1 MKIGITGGAGY
12 IASHIVQ
19 DLLDQGQELVIL
31 DNFVTGN
38 PENLARHPKIR
49 FIEGDVGSERALE
62 EFFSESLSTV
72 FHFAALK
79 AAGESM
85 SNPGRYSAN
94 NLRGTFFLVEAM
106 LKHGVENLVF
116 SSSAA
121 VYGSPEYLPIDE
133 EHPRKPINYYG
144 FTKLMMEQNL
154 EWMSAL
160 KNLRFASL
168 RYFNAAGYDVHG
180 RVRGLENQPQNL
192 LPIVMEVAAGIR
204 PQMQLYGRD
213 YDTRDGTCIRDYI
226 HTNDLAS
233 AHILAM
239 KYLQEEKKS
248 LTVNLGSE
256 MGLSVQEIVDEA
268 RRITGRKITV
278 EDAERRPGDPASLVA
293 SARRARELLGWQ
305 AQHSDVTTLVESMW
319 SVYRDHSL

>member
-12 IASHIVQ
+12 IASHIVH
-19 DLLDQGQELVIL
+19 DLLEEGHELVIL
-31 DNFVTGN
+31 DNFLTGN
-38 PENLARHPKIR
+38 PENLVKHPKIR
-49 FIEGDVGSERALE
+49 FVEGDVGSGPALQD
-62 EFFSESLSTV
+62 FFSESLHTV

-85 SNPGRYSAN
+85 TDPARYSAN

-106 LKHGVENLVF
+106 LKYGVENLVF

-133 EHPRKPINYYG
+133 EHPRHPINYYG

-154 EWMSAL
+154 QWMSSL

-168 RYFNAAGYDVHG
+168 RYFNAAGYDIHG

-192 LPIVMEVAAGIR
+192 LPIVMEVAAGMR
-204 PQMQLYGRD
+204 EKMQIFGRD

-256 MGLSVQEIVDEA
+256 QGISVQEIVDEA
-268 RRITGRKITV
+268 RKVTGQKITV

-293 SARRARELLGWQ
+293 SAQRAREALGWQ
-305 AQHSDVTTLVESMW
+305 ARHSDVRTLVESMW
-319 SVYRDHSL
+319 SVYRDHSR